1 MRRAVLWLTAV
12 LVAVASGCGT
22 SSPLQDPGRFK
33 AQAPAVYRARFLT
46 TKGEFVVEVQR
57 AWAPL
62 GADRFYNLVSAG
74 FYDGVKF
81 FRAVKGFM
89 VQFGIHGQPA
99 VSKGWK
105 DAVIADDP
113 VMEAN
118 LRGFLSFATA
128 GRDTRTTQVFI
139 NLVDNKRL
147 DASGFSPFGKVV
159 SGMEVV
165 DRLHMEYGEGPP
177 EGRGPDQEWI
187 ETQGN
192 AYLEREFPS
201 LDAVKSATIVR

>member
-1 MRRAVLWLTAV
+1 MRRAVFGLAV
-12 LVAVASGCGT
+12 ALAVASGCGT
-22 SSPLQDPGRFK
+22 SSPLQEPERWR
-33 AQAPAVYRARFLT
+33 AQAPPIYRARFLT

-99 VSKGWK
+99 VSKRWS
-105 DAVIADDP
+105 DAVIPDDP

-118 LRGFLSFATA
+118 LRGFVTFATS
-128 GRDTRTTQVFI
+128 GRDSRTTQVFI

-165 DRLHMEYGEGPP
+165 DSLHMGYGEGPP
-177 EGRGPDQEWI
+177 NGPGPDQEWI

-192 AYLEREFPS
+192 AYLEREFPA